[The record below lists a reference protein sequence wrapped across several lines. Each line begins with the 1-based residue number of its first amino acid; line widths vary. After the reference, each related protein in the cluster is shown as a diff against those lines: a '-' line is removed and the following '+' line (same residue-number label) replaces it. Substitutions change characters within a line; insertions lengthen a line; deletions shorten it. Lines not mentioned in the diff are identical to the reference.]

1 VDARHVIAADEMI
14 ETDVPARL
22 DRLSWSRF
30 HSLVVLALGITWV
43 LDGLEVTLV
52 GAISGA
58 LKASPSLH
66 LSDAEVGGAASAYLA
81 GAVLGALVFGWLTD
95 AWGRKRLFFITLGL
109 YVAATAASALAQSF
123 IAFAL
128 FRFLTGCGIGG
139 EYTAINSA
147 IQELVPA
154 RYRGRTDL
162 AINGS
167 FWLGALVG
175 SFATTLLLAPGRLP
189 LDMGWRVAFGIG
201 AALGLVILAFRRTL
215 PESPR
220 WLVLHGR
227 EGEAEHTVDEI
238 ERRAKQPTA
247 RGAARASLPRIKL
260 RAHHEPV
267 GPLTVGITLFR
278 LYPRRAVLGLV
289 LMSAQA
295 FFYNAIFFTHAL
307 VLERFF
313 GVRTNQVGLYL
324 VPFTVSNFIGPL
336 ALGWLFDH
344 WGRRP
349 MITATYG
356 MAGGLLAL
364 TALAFDGGALGAAS
378 LTMAFTAVF
387 FFASPAASSA
397 YLTVSESFPLEVRAL
412 AIAVFYA
419 FGTALGGVA
428 APWIFGALIGT
439 GRASAIARGYG
450 FGAGLMIVAAVVE
463 AWLGIAA
470 ERKPLEEVAQPLSS
484 QETAVRPRRR
494 GGQR

>member
-1 VDARHVIAADEMI
+1 MDARPVIAADEVI
-14 ETDVPARL
+14 ETCVPARL
-22 DRLSWSRF
+22 DRLTWSRF

-66 LSDAEVGGAASAYLA
+66 LSDAQVGAAASAYLA
-81 GAVLGALVFGWLTD
+81 GAVLGALGFGWLTD

-109 YVAATAASALAQSF
+109 YVAATAASALAESF
-123 IAFAL
+123 TVFAL

-189 LDMGWRVAFGIG
+189 VDMGWRVAFGIG
-201 AALGLVILAFRRTL
+201 AALGLVILGFRTTL

-227 EGEAEHTVDEI
+227 EAEAEQIVGAI
-238 ERRAKQPTA
+238 ERRVGQQVQRDLA
-247 RGAARASLPRIKL
+247 RGSLPRIRL
-260 RAHHEPV
+260 RAHHKPV
-267 GPLTVGITLFR
+267 SPLVVAVTLSR

-313 GVRTNQVGLYL
+313 GVRTEEVGLYL

-356 MAGGLLAL
+356 ISGVLLAL
-364 TALAFDGGALGAAS
+364 TALAFAGGGLSAAT

-428 APWIFGALIGT
+428 APWLFGALIGT
-439 GRASAIARGYG
+439 GQPSAIAYGYA
-450 FGAGLMIVAAVVE
+450 FGAALMLIAAIIE

-470 ERKPLEEVAQPLSS
+470 ERKPLEEVARPLSS
-484 QETAVRPRRR
+484 EETAASPPAAH
-494 GGQR
+494 

>member
-1 VDARHVIAADEMI
+1 MDARHVIAADEMI

>member
-1 VDARHVIAADEMI
+1 MDAQPVIAADQVI

-22 DRLSWSRF
+22 DRLTWSRF

-66 LSDAEVGGAASAYLA
+66 LSDAEVGGSASAYLA
-81 GAVLGALVFGWLTD
+81 GAVLGALLFGWLTD
-95 AWGRKRLFFITLGL
+95 AWGRRRLFFITLGL
-109 YVAATAASALAQSF
+109 YVAATAASAFAESF
-123 IAFAL
+123 TVFAL
-128 FRFLTGCGIGG
+128 LRFLTGCGIGG

-189 LDMGWRVAFGIG
+189 PDMGWRAAFGIG
-201 AALGLVILAFRRTL
+201 ALLGLIILAFRRTL

-227 EGEAEHTVDEI
+227 TREAEETVSRI
-238 ERRAKQPTA
+238 ERRA
-247 RGAARASLPRIKL
+247 GAAPPSLPLPRLRL
-260 RAHHEPV
+260 RAHEKPV
-267 GPLTVGITLFR
+267 GPLLLAVTLFR

-313 GVRTNQVGLYL
+313 AVRSSDVGLYL
-324 VPFTVSNFIGPL
+324 IPFTVSNFIGPL
-336 ALGWLFDH
+336 ALGWLFDR

-349 MITATYG
+349 MITTTYAVSG
-356 MAGGLLAL
+356 VLLAL
-364 TALAFDGGALGAAS
+364 TALLFTRGALGAIT
-378 LTMAFTAVF
+378 LTVAFTAVF

-419 FGTALGGVA
+419 CGTGLGGVA
-428 APWIFGALIGT
+428 APSIFGALIGS
-439 GRASAIARGYG
+439 GEPSAIAGGYG
-450 FGAGLMIVAAVVE
+450 FGAALMLLAAGIE
-463 AWLGIAA
+463 GWLGIAA
-470 ERKPLEEVAQPLSS
+470 ERKSLEDVARPLSS
-484 QETAVRPRRR
+484 VADGELTRLH
-494 GGQR
+494 

>member
-1 VDARHVIAADEMI
+1 MDARPAIATDEVI

-22 DRLSWSRF
+22 DRLTWSRF
-30 HSLVVLALGITWV
+30 HSLVVFALGITWV

-66 LSDAEVGGAASAYLA
+66 LSDAQVGAAASAYLA
-81 GAVLGALVFGWLTD
+81 GAVLGALLFGWLTD

-109 YVAATAASALAQSF
+109 YVAATAASALAENF
-123 IAFAL
+123 AVFAL

-189 LDMGWRVAFGIG
+189 MDLGWRAAFGIG
-201 AALGLVILAFRRTL
+201 ALLGLVILAFRRSL

-227 EGEAEHTVDEI
+227 KGEAEATVSAI
-238 ERRAKQPTA
+238 ERRAGETS
-247 RGAARASLPRIKL
+247 AAAKPQLPRLKL
-260 RAHHEPV
+260 RAHHKPV
-267 GPLTVGITLFR
+267 GPLLVAVTLFR

-313 GVRTNQVGLYL
+313 RVRSEEVGLYL
-324 VPFTVSNFIGPL
+324 VPFSVSNFAGPL
-336 ALGWLFDH
+336 LLGWLFDH

-349 MITATYG
+349 MITTTYG
-356 MAGGLLAL
+356 LSGLLLAL
-364 TALAFDGGALGAAS
+364 TAFAFAGGALGAVS
-378 LTMAFTAVF
+378 LTVAFTVVF

-428 APWIFGALIGT
+428 APWIFGELI
-439 GRASAIARGYG
+439 ASGQPDAIAGGYG
-450 FGAGLMIVAAVVE
+450 FGAALMVVAAAVE
-463 AWLGIAA
+463 AWLGVAA

-484 QETAVRPRRR
+484 VH
-494 GGQR
+494 

>member
-1 VDARHVIAADEMI
+1 MDARNVTAAGELI

-52 GAISGA
+52 GAVSGA

-66 LSDAEVGGAASAYLA
+66 LGDAEVGAAASAYLA
-81 GAVLGALVFGWLTD
+81 GAVLGALCFGWLTD
-95 AWGRKRLFFITLGL
+95 AWGRKRLFFVTLGL
-109 YVAATAASALAQSF
+109 YVAATAATALAESF
-123 IAFAL
+123 TAFAL

-167 FWLGALVG
+167 FWLGALIG

-189 LDMGWRVAFGIG
+189 IDVGWRAAFGIG
-201 AALGLVILAFRRTL
+201 ALLGLVILAFRRTL

-227 EGEAEHTVDEI
+227 TREAEHTMDAI
-238 ERRAKQPTA
+238 ERRVREA
-247 RGAARASLPRIKL
+247 RSAARESDAAPRLPRL
-260 RAHHEPV
+260 RLRVHHQPV
-267 GPLTVGITLFR
+267 GPLVVGVTLFR
-278 LYPRRAVLGLV
+278 RYPRRAVLGLV

-307 VLERFF
+307 VLQRFF
-313 GVRTNQVGLYL
+313 AVRSQDVGLYL

-336 ALGWLFDH
+336 VLGWLFDR

-349 MITATYG
+349 MITTTYG
-356 MAGGLLAL
+356 ASGLLLAL
-364 TALAFDGGALGAAS
+364 TALAFTRGALSAVT
-378 LTMAFTAVF
+378 LTAAFTAVF

-428 APWIFGALIGT
+428 APWVFGALIGT
-439 GRASAIARGYG
+439 GRSSAIAGGYL
-450 FGAGLMIVAAVVE
+450 FGAALMTVAAAVA
-463 AWLGIAA
+463 AWLGLAA
-470 ERKPLEEVAQPLSS
+470 ERRPLEEVAPPLSS
-484 QETAVRPRRR
+484 VSDP
-494 GGQR
+494 G

>member
-1 VDARHVIAADEMI
+1 VDAQPVIAADEVV

-22 DRLSWSRF
+22 DRLTWSRF
-30 HSLVVLALGITWV
+30 HSLVVFALGITWV

-52 GAISGA
+52 GALSGA

-95 AWGRKRLFFITLGL
+95 AWGRKRLFFVTLGL
-109 YVAATAASALAQSF
+109 YVAATAASALAGSF
-123 IAFAL
+123 TVFAL

-167 FWLGALVG
+167 FWLGALLG
-175 SFATTLLLAPGRLP
+175 SFSTTVLLAPGRLP
-189 LDMGWRVAFGIG
+189 PDMGWRVAFGIG
-201 AALGLVILAFRRTL
+201 ALLGLLILGFRRSL

-227 EGEAEHTVDEI
+227 KREAEETVSAI
-238 ERRAKQPTA
+238 ERRAGEREPSSSDGERGSA
-247 RGAARASLPRIKL
+247 RSLPRLKL
-260 RAHHEPV
+260 RAHRKPV
-267 GPLTVGITLFR
+267 GPVLVGVTLFR

-313 GVRTNQVGLYL
+313 RVRSDEVGLYL
-324 VPFTVSNFIGPL
+324 VPFTVSNFLGPL

-349 MITATYG
+349 MITATYALSG
-356 MAGGLLAL
+356 VLLAI
-364 TALAFDGGALGAAS
+364 TAFVFTGGALSGVT
-378 LTMAFTAVF
+378 LTIAFTAVF

-428 APWIFGALIGT
+428 APWIFGVLIGT
-439 GRASAIARGYG
+439 GQPSAIAGGYG
-450 FGAGLMIVAAVVE
+450 FGAALMLAAAAVE

-470 ERKPLEEVAQPLSS
+470 ERRPLEEVARPLSAIG
-484 QETAVRPRRR
+484 E
-494 GGQR
+494 G

>member
-1 VDARHVIAADEMI
+1 MDAPPVIATVEVI

-22 DRLSWSRF
+22 DRLTWSRF
-30 HSLVVLALGITWV
+30 HSLVVFALGITWV

-66 LSDAEVGGAASAYLA
+66 LSDAQVGGAASAYLA
-81 GAVLGALVFGWLTD
+81 GAVLGALLFGWLTD

-109 YVAATAASALAQSF
+109 YVAATAASALAESF
-123 IAFAL
+123 TVFAL

-167 FWLGALVG
+167 FWLGALLG
-175 SFATTLLLAPGRLP
+175 SLSTTLLLAPGRLP
-189 LDMGWRVAFGIG
+189 PDLGWRAAFAIG
-201 AALGLVILAFRRTL
+201 ALLGLVILAFRRSL

-227 EGEAEHTVDEI
+227 EREAEETVSAI
-238 ERRAKQPTA
+238 ERRA
-247 RGAARASLPRIKL
+247 GARAPASKPNLPRLKL
-260 RAHHEPV
+260 RAHHVPV
-267 GPLTVGITLFR
+267 GPLLVGVTLFR

-307 VLERFF
+307 VLGRFF
-313 GVRTNQVGLYL
+313 GVRSAAVGLYL
-324 VPFTVSNFIGPL
+324 VPFTVSNFVGPL
-336 ALGWLFDH
+336 LLGWLFDR

-349 MITATYG
+349 MITTTYAMSG
-356 MAGGLLAL
+356 VLLAL
-364 TALAFDGGALGAAS
+364 TAFAFRGGALGA
-378 LTMAFTAVF
+378 LTLTVAFTAVF

-419 FGTALGGVA
+419 LGTALGGVA
-428 APWIFGALIGT
+428 APSIFGELIGT
-439 GRASAIARGYG
+439 GEPGAIAAGYG
-450 FGAGLMIVAAVVE
+450 VGAALMLVAAGVE

-470 ERKPLEEVAQPLSS
+470 ERKPLEEVARPLSS
-484 QETAVRPRRR
+484 A
-494 GGQR
+494 G

>member
-1 VDARHVIAADEMI
+1 MDAEKIIVAEEVI

-22 DRLSWSRF
+22 DRLSWSPF

-66 LSDAEVGGAASAYLA
+66 FSDADVGAAASAYLA
-81 GAVLGALVFGWLTD
+81 GAVLGALFFGWLTD
-95 AWGRKRLFFITLGL
+95 ALGRKRLFFVTLGL
-109 YVAATAASALAQSF
+109 YVAATAASALAESF

-139 EYTAINSA
+139 EYAAINSA
-147 IQELVPA
+147 IQEFVPA

-175 SFATTLLLAPGRLP
+175 SVATTLLLAPGRLP
-189 LDMGWRVAFGIG
+189 ADLGWRLAFGIG
-201 AALGLVILAFRRTL
+201 AALGLAILAFRRAL

-227 EGEAEHTVDEI
+227 AEEAERAMSSI
-238 ERRAKQPTA
+238 ERRSAEPD
-247 RGAARASLPRIKL
+247 GAAEALAPALPRL
-260 RAHHEPV
+260 RLHVHRRPV
-267 GPLTVGITLFR
+267 GPVTLCVALFR
-278 LYPRRAVLGLV
+278 LYPRRAALGLV
-289 LMSAQA
+289 LMTAQA

-307 VLERFF
+307 VLGRFF
-313 GVRTNQVGLYL
+313 GVRSDEVGLYL
-324 VPFTVSNFIGPL
+324 VPFSISNFIGPL
-336 ALGWLFDH
+336 ALGWLFDR

-349 MITATYG
+349 MITTTYALSG
-356 MAGGLLAL
+356 LLLAL
-364 TALAFDGGALGAAS
+364 AARAFAGGALSAVTLTAA
-378 LTMAFTAVF
+378 LTVVF

-428 APWIFGALIGT
+428 APWIFGSLIGT
-439 GRASAIARGYG
+439 GRPDAIAGGYAL
-450 FGAGLMIVAAVVE
+450 GAALMILAALAEV
-463 AWLGIAA
+463 WLGIAA
-470 ERKPLEEVAQPLSS
+470 ERRSLEQVARPLSTVDAPGS
-484 QETAVRPRRR
+484 
-494 GGQR
+494 

>member
-1 VDARHVIAADEMI
+1 MDAQHVIAADEVI

-22 DRLSWSRF
+22 DRLAWSRF

-66 LSDAEVGGAASAYLA
+66 LSDTGVGAAASAYLA
-81 GAVLGALVFGWLTD
+81 GAVLGALAFGWLTD

-109 YVAATAASALAQSF
+109 YVAATAASALAESF
-123 IAFAL
+123 TAFAL

-189 LDMGWRVAFGIG
+189 IDVGWRFAFGIG
-201 AALGLVILAFRRTL
+201 AVLGLVILAFRRTL

-227 EGEAEHTVDEI
+227 EGEAEQTVHAV
-238 ERRAKQPTA
+238 ERRAGQGAPGAPA
-247 RGAARASLPRIKL
+247 RESLPRIKL
-260 RAHHEPV
+260 RVHHKPV
-267 GPLTVGITLFR
+267 GPLTVGVTLFR
-278 LYPRRAVLGLV
+278 LYPRRALLGLV

-313 GVRTNQVGLYL
+313 GVRTNDVGLYL

-356 MAGGLLAL
+356 ISGVLLAL
-364 TALAFDGGALGAAS
+364 TALAFQGGALTAS
-378 LTMAFTAVF
+378 TLTLAFTAVF

-428 APWIFGALIGT
+428 APWVFGALIGT
-439 GRASAIARGYG
+439 GEPSAIAHGYA
-450 FGAGLMIVAAVVE
+450 FGAALMIVAAAVE
-463 AWLGIAA
+463 ARLGIAA
-470 ERKPLEEVAQPLSS
+470 ERKPLEEVARPLSS
-484 QETAVRPRRR
+484 ELH
-494 GGQR
+494 

>member
-1 VDARHVIAADEMI
+1 MDAQPVIAAEEVI

-22 DRLSWSRF
+22 DRLTWSRF
-30 HSLVVLALGITWV
+30 HSLVVFALGITWV

-52 GAISGA
+52 GSISGA

-66 LSDAEVGGAASAYLA
+66 LSDAAVGGAASAYLA
-81 GAVLGALVFGWLTD
+81 GAVLGALLFGWLTD

-109 YVAATAASALAQSF
+109 YVAATAASALAGSF
-123 IAFAL
+123 FVFAL

-147 IQELVPA
+147 IQEFVPA

-167 FWLGALVG
+167 FWLGALLA
-175 SFATTLLLAPGRLP
+175 SFATPLLLAPGRLP
-189 LDMGWRVAFGIG
+189 ADVGWRVAFGIG
-201 AALGLVILAFRRTL
+201 AALGLVILAFRRSL

-227 EGEAEHTVDEI
+227 KSEAEQTVSAI
-238 ERRAKQPTA
+238 ERRAGEAEPAST
-247 RGAARASLPRIKL
+247 ASLPRMRL
-260 RAHHEPV
+260 RAHHEPI
-267 GPLTVGITLFR
+267 GPFLVAVTLFR
-278 LYPRRAVLGLV
+278 LYPRRAALGLV

-313 GVRTNQVGLYL
+313 HVRSDEVGLYL
-324 VPFTVSNFIGPL
+324 VPFTIGNFIGPL
-336 ALGWLFDH
+336 VLGWLFDTR
-344 WGRRP
+344 GRRP
-349 MITATYG
+349 MITATYAASG
-356 MAGGLLAL
+356 VLLAL
-364 TALAFDGGALGAAS
+364 TAFAFTGGALGAAT
-378 LTMAFTAVF
+378 LTLAFTAVF

-428 APWIFGALIGT
+428 APWIFGELIGT
-439 GRASAIARGYG
+439 GQPGAIAGGYG
-450 FGAGLMIVAAVVE
+450 FGAALMLVAAAVE
-463 AWLGIAA
+463 AWLGVAA
-470 ERKPLEEVAQPLSS
+470 ERKPLEEVARPLSS
-484 QETAVRPRRR
+484 VEP
-494 GGQR
+494 G